1 MSTHDVKQAVDE
13 MGRAFEQFKSYHD
26 EALGQKADQ
35 SHVDALVKEAQ
46 EKANAAVSDLSE
58 KLDSKAGELAAL
70 RAAVQRGVGQAGS
83 DMGLDPEAKAR
94 KFEGITGQEEGAL
107 TPDAVTDYAKA
118 FSGYLR
124 RGEAMPAEV
133 AKAMQVGRDPEGG
146 FWVEP
151 DTDGR
156 IVSKIYE
163 TSAVRQVA
171 NVTTIGTDALE
182 GPLDLDEPD
191 SGWVGETEDRP
202 DTRSPQV
209 GKWRIPVHEQY
220 AQPRI
225 SQKMLDDAMV
235 DVEQWLED
243 KVARKLARGENQAF
257 VKGNGSNKPRGFLS
271 YDLGDPD
278 GTNWERIPYV
288 ETGADGAFST
298 SNGSGGDVLID
309 AIYGLKEEYRTNA
322 TWAMNRSVEA
332 EVRKLKDGQGNYL
345 WQPDF
350 SQRNGRAIL
359 GANIINFE
367 DMPGIASDSLS
378 IAVADWE
385 EAYQIVD
392 RVGIRVLR
400 DPYTGKPFVKFY
412 TTKRV
417 GGGVV
422 NFEAIKLVK
431 FAA

>member
-1 MSTHDVKQAVDE
+1 MSTEEVKKAVNE
-13 MGRAFEQFKSYHD
+13 MASAFEQFKQYNE
-26 EALGQKADQ
+26 EALSQKADRE
-35 SHVDALVKEAQ
+35 HVDSLVQEAQ
-46 EKANAAVSDLSE
+46 SKANEHIDQISA
-58 KLDSKAGELAAL
+58 KLDEKAGEITSL
-70 RAAVQRGVGQAGS
+70 RAAVQRGIGQPGS

-94 KFEGITGQEEGAL
+94 KFEGITGQEEGSLSA
-107 TPDAVTDYAKA
+107 DAVEEYRKA

-124 RGEAMPAEV
+124 RGEAMPSEV

-151 DTDGR
+151 ETDGR
-156 IVSKIYE
+156 IVTKIYE

-171 NVTTIGTDALE
+171 NVTTIGSDALE
-182 GPLDLDEPD
+182 GPLDLDEPET
-191 SGWVGETEDRP
+191 GWVGETEDRP

-235 DVEQWLED
+235 DVEGWLED
-243 KVARKLARGENQAF
+243 KVARKLARSENHAF
-257 VKGNGSNKPRGFLS
+257 VKGDGSNKPRGFLS
-271 YDLGDPD
+271 YSLGDPD
-278 GTNWERIPYV
+278 SENWERIPVTY
-288 ETGADGAFST
+288 TGSDGAFPS
-298 SNGSGGDVLID
+298 SDPGDVLID

-350 SQRNGRAIL
+350 SVRNGRTIL

-367 DMPGIASDSLS
+367 DMPGIATNSMS

-392 RVGIRVLR
+392 RAGIRVLR

-422 NFEAIKLVK
+422 NFEAIKLIK
-431 FAA
+431 FGSE